1 MVLMWHLSTVV
12 TILLGHIVLVSHL
25 QRHIIHKESNMRD
38 RINDEQYEFDIDS
51 VVWPDIQEQTKG
63 AINSAYRVDNEL
75 YLEIRRYYTYS
86 CSLWDTGDYHDIVW

>member
-1 MVLMWHLSTVV
+1 MKIKYSPIKSGNVDTIIEPIDENTV
-12 TILLGHIVLVSHL
+12 
-25 QRHIIHKESNMRD
+25 
-38 RINDEQYEFDIDS
+38 RINDEQYEFDTDS

-63 AINSAYRVDNEL
+63 AINSAYRANGEL

>member
-1 MVLMWHLSTVV
+1 MKIKYSPIKSDNVDTVIEPIDENTV
-12 TILLGHIVLVSHL
+12 KI
-25 QRHIIHKESNMRD
+25 D
-38 RINDEQYEFDIDS
+38 DEQYEFDFDS
-51 VVWPDIQEQTKG
+51 VLWPDIQEQTKG

>member
-1 MVLMWHLSTVV
+1 MKIKYSPIKSDNIDTIIEPVDENTVK
-12 TILLGHIVLVSHL
+12 ID
-25 QRHIIHKESNMRD
+25 E
-38 RINDEQYEFDIDS
+38 EQYEFDPNS
-51 VVWPDIQEQTKG
+51 VVWPSIQEQTKG

>member
-1 MVLMWHLSTVV
+1 
-12 TILLGHIVLVSHL
+12 
-25 QRHIIHKESNMRD
+25 MRD
-38 RINDEQYEFDIDS
+38 RINDEQYEFDTDS

-63 AINSAYRVDNEL
+63 AINSAYRANGEL

>member
-1 MVLMWHLSTVV
+1 MKIKYSPIKSDNVDTVIEPIDENTV
-12 TILLGHIVLVSHL
+12 KI
-25 QRHIIHKESNMRD
+25 D
-38 RINDEQYEFDIDS
+38 DEQYEFDFDS
-51 VVWPDIQEQTKG
+51 VLCPDIQEQTKG

>member
-1 MVLMWHLSTVV
+1 MKIKYSPIKSDNVDTVIEPIDENTV
-12 TILLGHIVLVSHL
+12 KI
-25 QRHIIHKESNMRD
+25 D
-38 RINDEQYEFDIDS
+38 DEQCEFDFDS
-51 VVWPDIQEQTKG
+51 VLWPDIQEQTKG

>member
-1 MVLMWHLSTVV
+1 MKIKYSPIKSDNVDTVIEPIDENTV
-12 TILLGHIVLVSHL
+12 
-25 QRHIIHKESNMRD
+25 K
-38 RINDEQYEFDIDS
+38 INGEQYEFDTDS

-63 AINSAYRVDNEL
+63 AINSAYRANGEL